1 MFKRAKWILAG
12 IITVSLVITACGN
25 KENADNV
32 SSKHISSDVQFIESD
47 SQMSSTVNTIIKLPD
62 KEGNLGNISIKQKKI
77 TIYTIDTEND
87 KVIAKNSMVA
97 DDEGLKPETIIELVL
112 LELDD
117 LIDDVSV
124 NVIKE
129 SDSIT
134 VDLNVEDKNY
144 PFGENNQIS
153 EIKILDC
160 ISYSIF
166 DNFTDYKK
174 IYFKLNGEAYK
185 SKQLKLS
192 EKKPFIEDE

>member
-166 DNFTDYKK
+166 ERKNR
-174 IYFKLNGEAYK
+174 
-185 SKQLKLS
+185 
-192 EKKPFIEDE
+192 